1 MLNRRI
7 KTFKCLRK
15 NLQFIVQDHQDR
27 SYMHANSTKKQQGL
41 PSSSPLPTFPW
52 HHTASNHSVCFSG
65 SSYHK
70 TGTESNVPKLN
81 RFFNFVGNAS
91 LSSILIKF
99 SALPFIWERSH
110 WEIVT
115 TWLSLRIT
123 RLSHRCNVKDNLVN
137 TLNFSPQGQFCIW
150 FAEMIYLFR
159 PEQFRTPHL
168 GTI

>member
-1 MLNRRI
+1 MFHDHEFDPIHMTNWANIMLNRRI

-15 NLQFIVQDHQDR
+15 NLQFIVQDHQDHLVDR

-41 PSSSPLPTFPW
+41 PSSCPLPTFPW

-81 RFFNFVGNAS
+81 WFFNFLANAS

-99 SALPFIWERSH
+99 SVRFPSFER
-110 WEIVT
+110 EVT
-115 TWLSLRIT
+115 GKLLRLDWASESRVWATDVTWKIT
-123 RLSHRCNVKDNLVN
+123 L
-137 TLNFSPQGQFCIW
+137 
-150 FAEMIYLFR
+150 
-159 PEQFRTPHL
+159 
-168 GTI
+168 